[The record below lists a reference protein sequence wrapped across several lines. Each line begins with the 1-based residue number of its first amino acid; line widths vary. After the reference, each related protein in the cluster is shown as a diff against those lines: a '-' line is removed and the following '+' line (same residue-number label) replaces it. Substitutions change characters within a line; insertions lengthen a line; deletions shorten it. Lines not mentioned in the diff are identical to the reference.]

1 MSHERHDYY
10 RFAKASDNT
19 WEGYGPGTITTFTG
33 GDAEAMDAWNN
44 YVTKFNKKNPDS
56 PIDRTS
62 YFNYMI
68 SEVW

>member
-1 MSHERHDYY
+1 MRNDFYT
-10 RFAKASDNT
+10 FAKVSNNT
-19 WEGYGPGTITTFTG
+19 WKGYGPGCVTTFTG
-33 GDAEAMDAWNN
+33 KAAETMDAWNN

-56 PIDRTS
+56 PIDRTN

>member
-1 MSHERHDYY
+1 MRNDFF
-10 RFAKASDNT
+10 RFVKVGNHV
-19 WEGYGPGTITTFTG
+19 WEGHGPGCVVTFMDE
-33 GDAEAMDAWNN
+33 DAEAMDAWND

-68 SEVW
+68 AEVW

>member
-1 MSHERHDYY
+1 MRHDYY
-10 RFAKASDNT
+10 RFAKVGDNT
-19 WEGYGPGTITTFTG
+19 WKGYGPGNITTFTG
-33 GDAEAMDAWNN
+33 EAAEALDAWNN

-68 SEVW
+68 AEVW

>member
-1 MSHERHDYY
+1 MRHNYY
-10 RFAKASDNT
+10 RFAMVNDNT
-19 WEGYGPGTITTFTG
+19 WQGYGPGTITTFTG
-33 GDAEAMDAWNN
+33 EDAEALDAWNN

-68 SEVW
+68 AEVW

>member
-1 MSHERHDYY
+1 MRNDFYT
-10 RFAKASDNT
+10 FAKASNNT
-19 WEGYGPGTITTFTG
+19 WKGYGPGGVTRFTG
-33 GDAEAMDAWNN
+33 EASEAMDEWNN

-56 PIDRTS
+56 PIDRTN

>member
-1 MSHERHDYY
+1 MRHDYY
-10 RFAKASDNT
+10 RFAKVSDNT
-19 WEGYGPGTITTFTG
+19 WKGYSPGCVTTFTG
-33 GDAEAMDAWNN
+33 EAAEAMDAWNN

-56 PIDRTS
+56 PIDRTN

>member
-1 MSHERHDYY
+1 MRHDYY
-10 RFAKASDNT
+10 RFTKASNNI
-19 WEGYGPGTITTFTG
+19 WEGYGPGGVTTFAG
-33 GDAEAMDAWNN
+33 EAAKAMDEWNN

>member
-1 MSHERHDYY
+1 MRHDFY
-10 RFAKASDNT
+10 RFAKVSDNI
-19 WEGYGPGTITTFTG
+19 WEGYGPGGVTTFAG
-33 GDAEAMDAWNN
+33 EAAKAMDEWNN
-44 YVTKFNKKNPDS
+44 FVRKFNKKNPDS

>member
-1 MSHERHDYY
+1 MTHERHDYY

-33 GDAEAMDAWNN
+33 EDAEAMDAWNN

-68 SEVW
+68 SEIW

>member
-1 MSHERHDYY
+1 MRHDYY
-10 RFAKASDNT
+10 RFAKASNNI
-19 WEGYGPGTITTFTG
+19 WKGYGPGGVTRFTSEA
-33 GDAEAMDAWNN
+33 AEAMDAWNN

-68 SEVW
+68 AEVW